1 MGSFTPEG
9 KWLPDGYGFNP
20 DVVVDE
26 DPNAF
31 VAGRDPQMD
40 KAIELLQEQ
49 IRRDPPHWPKRM
61 DPPSKEKA
69 FGPNRK

>member
-1 MGSFTPEG
+1 
-9 KWLPDGYGFNP
+9 
-20 DVVVDE
+20 VDE

-40 KAIELLQEQ
+40 KAIELLRDE
-49 IRRDPPHWPKRM
+49 IPRDPPRWPKRLP
-61 DPPSKEKA
+61 PPSKEKA